1 MPIYEFKC
9 NNCGAI
15 KSVLVKGFKDPDDV
29 VCDACGSHEFKRI
42 ISRVNYHQSGSD
54 RLSSYNPASRHSDSF
69 YQDTR
74 NIGLHAEHML
84 KQSGVKPTEE
94 FKSKLERLRTDPSSV
109 IKNSDDS

>member
-9 NNCGAI
+9 NACGAI
-15 KSVLVKGFKDPDDV
+15 NTVLVQGFDTPDDLT
-29 VCDACGSHEFKRI
+29 CEKCGSKDLKRI

-54 RLSSYNPASRHSDSF
+54 RLSSYDPSSRHSDSF
-69 YQDTR
+69 YKDTR

-94 FKSKLERLRTDPSSV
+94 FASKLERLRTDPSSV